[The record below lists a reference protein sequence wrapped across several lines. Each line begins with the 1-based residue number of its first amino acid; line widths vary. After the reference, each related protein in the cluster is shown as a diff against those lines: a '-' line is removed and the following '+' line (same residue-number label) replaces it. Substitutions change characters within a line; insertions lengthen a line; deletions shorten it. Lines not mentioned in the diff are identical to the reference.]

1 MGKLNNHDHWVFH
14 LLKIQ
19 CIIFR
24 ERDLVQKLIIIL
36 IKLFKTIKQIKIR
49 LWLRN
54 KNNTSGIK
62 LLKLLKKKHKLCK
75 NNQTKFIHSLKI
87 QVKEKIRIL
96 NKLSQLTKQDH
107 QKSKI
112 FYKKYV
118 LIVL

>member
-19 CIIFR
+19 CIIIR
-24 ERDLVQKLIIIL
+24 ERDLVQILIIL

-75 NNQTKFIHSLKI
+75 NNQTKFIRNLKI

-107 QKSKI
+107 QKSKN